1 MTQHISEIKAKT
13 VVSLFLSI
21 AMILSGISI
30 PATEAYGASDDSL
43 TATKGVYFF
52 EPHEVPDID
61 LTDTYVYDDNLLK
74 GDSREYNK
82 SLATMTY
89 ELAIASM
96 SSQRVD
102 YPEKSQNLRAY
113 LEDNGFVD
121 FEANGDYKKKMTTE
135 TMGVAC
141 AHKKIV
147 DSGKEYTLLVIAP
160 RSAGYEAEWG
170 NNFVMSEK
178 ADDTEDCAGF
188 KNAKG
193 IILDFARSYI
203 QKHGISGD
211 IKVWTAGYSR
221 GAGVTNQVAA
231 GLLNQPQH
239 YLGENIS
246 LAPGNLYCYTYGT
259 PSGASTSGAGGSG
272 TEGVYDDSKF
282 DYIHN
287 TWEGYDI
294 VTAAAPKSFGF
305 DKYGTNT
312 GYASDEKKGRMLEM
326 LKQTNSVVYDLYMHG
341 GDPDK
346 FAAKTIDVE
355 ALIESKEI
363 KLKNDEDSYLPSSQ
377 KDFMSMMAD
386 SLYEATG
393 GRSGYYTGNYQ
404 AAMKDFCGYF
414 FSHMD
419 QGSNLVS
426 GINESKYTVPLV
438 AFMYISYMTERY
450 ADTAFNAETIGE
462 IKDAIA
468 MLEKSIT
475 EMEATGEEVPQ
486 ELKVQLAEL
495 RTKLDTASNWGA
507 AKELARG
514 ITAIL
519 YSQVMGE
526 GLTKAGL
533 PSEDLPLYDRIT
545 GIDESKAMSR
555 ILSYLL
561 LYDKKQSSD
570 NPVLSFK
577 TVSQQMKHLATFIG
591 NSSSFMRPHNNEV
604 ILSWLRANDS
614 YYDDFV
620 KENTAQKSGYRR
632 LYIEQPDG
640 VSVTATVKDDSG
652 NIVAVAKDGKLVSR
666 TDSWIGVTTCDTGN
680 WLRLPCDKTYKVDLK
695 AGKDTK
701 LNLKATEYS
710 VYDGK
715 EVRTVTSDKKYNWK
729 GLEVKANETTTW
741 VISAIPGSKYS
752 IASSAYYYIEKVGAD
767 RDVLVAKGIAKGKR
781 KAKISWNKISGAQ
794 RYVIYMSKCN
804 TKKKKYT
811 PKKVK
816 TVSASKQT
824 WTRKTLRKNKKYKF
838 YVVAQ
843 KKVNGKYVNI
853 AKSRMG
859 HVITN
864 NRSGKYTNPKN
875 IKLSATQLTLSAG
888 KTANIK
894 GTVSKVKAKKKLMY
908 AHEAKLRYTSTNPGV
923 AKVSSGGKVTAVAAG
938 SCRIYVQTINGMWKT
953 VNVTVK

>member
-1 MTQHISEIKAKT
+1 
-13 VVSLFLSI
+13 
-21 AMILSGISI
+21 MILSGISI
-30 PATEAYGASDDSL
+30 PATEVYGASGDSL
-43 TATKGVYFF
+43 TATKGVYYF

-96 SSQRVD
+96 SSQRVA
-102 YPEKSQNLRAY
+102 YPKKSQNLRAY

-170 NNFVMSEK
+170 NNFVMSER

-188 KNAKG
+188 KNAKDIVLG
-193 IILDFARSYI
+193 FAKQYI
-203 QKHGISGD
+203 ADHGISGD

-231 GLLNQPQH
+231 GLLNKPQY
-239 YLGENIS
+239 YLGKNIN

-294 VTAAAPKSFGF
+294 VTVAAPKSFGF
-305 DKYGTNT
+305 NKYGTNT
-312 GYASDEKKGRMLEM
+312 GYASDEKKDRMLDM
-326 LKQTNSVVYDLYMHG
+326 LRQTNSVIFDLYMNG
-341 GDPDK
+341 GDPDGFK
-346 FAAKTIDVE
+346 PKTIDVE
-355 ALIESKEI
+355 ALITSREI
-363 KLKNDEDSYLPSSQ
+363 KLTDDTSSYLPSSQ

-386 SLYEATG
+386 SLDKATG

-419 QGSNLVS
+419 QGSNLIS
-426 GINESKYTVPLV
+426 GINGSKYTVPLV

-450 ADTAFNAETIGE
+450 VDTTFDEDSIAA
-462 IKDAIA
+462 IKEAIA
-468 MLEKSIT
+468 MLEGVIS
-475 EMEATGEEVPQ
+475 EMEKAGEVVPQ
-486 ELKVQLAEL
+486 ELTEQLAEL
-495 RTKLDTASNWGA
+495 KTKLNAASNWGA
-507 AKELARG
+507 VKDLTRG
-514 ITAIL
+514 ITTLL
-519 YSQVMGE
+519 YSQVIGE

-533 PSEDLPLYDRIT
+533 PSEDQALYDRIT
-545 GIDESKAMSR
+545 GTDESKAMSR
-555 ILSYLL
+555 ILTYLL
-561 LYDKKQSSD
+561 LYDKDQSPD
-570 NPVLSFK
+570 NPVLSFS
-577 TVSQQMKHLATFIG
+577 TVSEQMKHLATFIG
-591 NSSSFMRPHNNEV
+591 NSSSFMRPHNNEI

-614 YYDDFV
+614 NYDDYA
-620 KENTAQKSGYRR
+620 KENDAQKSGYRR
-632 LYIEQPDG
+632 LYIEQPAG
-640 VSVTATVKDDSG
+640 VSVTATVKDGSG
-652 NIVAVAKDGKLVSR
+652 KTVAVVKDGKLVSR

-695 AGKDTK
+695 TSKDTK

-729 GLEVKANETTTW
+729 GLAVKTNETTTW

-752 IASSAYYYIEKVGAD
+752 IASSAYYYIEKVEAG

-781 KAKISWNKISGAQ
+781 KAQISWNKISGAQ

-804 TKKKKYT
+804 TAKKKYT

-816 TVSASKQT
+816 TVSASTQT

-843 KKVNGKYVNI
+843 KKVNGKYVDI

-875 IKLSATQLTLSAG
+875 IKLNANQLTLNAG

-908 AHEAKLRYTSTNPGV
+908 SHEANLRYTSTNPSV
-923 AKVSSGGKVTAVAAG
+923 ARVSSGGTVTAVAAG
-938 SCRIYVQTINGMWKT
+938 NCSIYVQAINGMWKT
-953 VNVTVK
+953 VSVTVK